1 MKGEIGLE
9 SSPGKG
15 TTFTFTLPFAMPKAA
30 PHRAAALPCPELAN
44 KKVLV
49 VDDKEI
55 NRTLLMQILPR
66 WGLRPVSAKDGPQ
79 ALEIF
84 KKSVEERAPFSLLLL
99 DQNMPGMHGFDVAG
113 RIRLVAGKERPAII
127 ILSSAPCLTDPQ
139 RAMKLGI
146 DRVLL
151 KPLRRAT
158 LHEAIRHA
166 LKLPTPFEKAPIH
179 DDEFGKAR
187 GLRVL
192 LVEDNR
198 VNQKLAL
205 SLLGKMGHLAT
216 LAINGREAVELAQMN
231 SFDLVLMDIQMPVM
245 GGVEATQRIREAERK
260 TGGHLPIVALTA
272 HAMAGD
278 AEKYVSAGMDGYLSK
293 PVESNLLQA
302 EIGRLAKAPVH
313 EEKKA
318 VQENAGTSLDFDQ
331 GELLARVDN
340 DRELLHDLLRIFKEE
355 VPLQLQALREAVGS
369 GDAKRV
375 AAAAHTMKGML
386 SNLAAIQS
394 AASAERLEQLGRSE
408 EKQDFP
414 EALAAFE
421 SDIARLLPQLDA
433 CMAEVC

>member
-1 MKGEIGLE
+1 
-9 SSPGKG
+9 
-15 TTFTFTLPFAMPKAA
+15 
-30 PHRAAALPCPELAN
+30 
-44 KKVLV
+44 
-49 VDDKEI
+49 
-55 NRTLLMQILPR
+55 
-66 WGLRPVSAKDGPQ
+66 
-79 ALEIF
+79 
-84 KKSVEERAPFSLLLL
+84 
-99 DQNMPGMHGFDVAG
+99 MHGFDVAG

-139 RAMKLGI
+139 LAMKLGI

-158 LHEAIRHA
+158 LQEAIRHA
-166 LKLPTPFEKAPIH
+166 LKLPTPSEKAPIH
-179 DDEFGKAR
+179 DEEFGRVR

-205 SLLGKMGHLAT
+205 SLLGKMGHLVT
-216 LAINGREAVELAQMN
+216 LAINGREAVELARMN

-260 TGGHLPIVALTA
+260 TGGHIPIVALTA

-278 AEKYVSAGMDGYLSK
+278 AEKYLSAGMDGYLSK

-302 EIGRLAKAPVH
+302 EIGRLVKLPVH
-313 EEKKA
+313 EEKNA
-318 VQENAGTSLDFDQ
+318 VEEKSRTSLDFDQ

-355 VPLQLQALREAVGS
+355 VPRQLQDLREAVRS
-369 GDAKRV
+369 GDANRV
-375 AAAAHTMKGML
+375 AVAAHTMKGML

-394 AASAERLEQLGRSE
+394 AASAERLERLGRSG

-414 EALAAFE
+414 EALAEFE
-421 SDIARLLPQLDA
+421 RDVTRLLPQLDA